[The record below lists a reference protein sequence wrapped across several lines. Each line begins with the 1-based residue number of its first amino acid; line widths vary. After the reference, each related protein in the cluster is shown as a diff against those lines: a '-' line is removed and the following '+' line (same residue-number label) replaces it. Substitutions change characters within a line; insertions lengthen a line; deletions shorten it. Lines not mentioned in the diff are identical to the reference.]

1 MKYFSSKEDVF
12 FSSANL
18 HKKIHLSLALSKKL
32 LIFLREEEGKA
43 EAEGKGKGKGKA
55 RSERRSERGSEKR
68 EAKGEAK
75 AMQPSC
81 TEPNPRGTKGK
92 KQGGGG
98 GKKKEKEKGK
108 GGKGGKR
115 KEGRKK
121 GKASPKII
129 GRGYSLASAM
139 V

>member
-43 EAEGKGKGKGKA
+43 EAEGKGKGKA

-98 GKKKEKEKGK
+98 GKKK
-108 GGKGGKR
+108 R
-115 KEGRKK
+115 RKK
-121 GKASPKII
+121 GKEEKEGKGKKGGKKGKPRPRLLDEAI
-129 GRGYSLASAM
+129 

>member
-1 MKYFSSKEDVF
+1 MNYFSSKEDVF

-43 EAEGKGKGKGKA
+43 EAEGKGEAGRKRGKEG
-55 RSERRSERGSEKR
+55 EK
-68 EAKGEAK
+68 EEGK

-98 GKKKEKEKGK
+98 KEKEKGK
-108 GGKGGKR
+108 GGRRREKERREEKR
-115 KEGRKK
+115 ESLAQDYWTRLWF
-121 GKASPKII
+121 SF
-129 GRGYSLASAM
+129 GYGLASAI